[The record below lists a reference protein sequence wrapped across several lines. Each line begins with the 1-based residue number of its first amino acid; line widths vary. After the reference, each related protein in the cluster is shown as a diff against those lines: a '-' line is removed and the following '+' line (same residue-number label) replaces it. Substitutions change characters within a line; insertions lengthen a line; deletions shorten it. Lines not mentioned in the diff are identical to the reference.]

1 MCSLSFYAASVPRLY
16 LLLLHSLAGPR
27 HPPTNLTPAA
37 HTSSRVGV
45 RDDLSRLLEF
55 NDEMK
60 RSQVQANWERR
71 RLEEEA
77 TARNIHERR
86 SDDLYNK
93 CMDASGLRQALS
105 SSW

>member
-1 MCSLSFYAASVPRLY
+1 
-16 LLLLHSLAGPR
+16 
-27 HPPTNLTPAA
+27 
-37 HTSSRVGV
+37 
-45 RDDLSRLLEF
+45 
-55 NDEMK
+55 MK